1 MLKVPIFHTKYELN
15 LAYVE
20 SSIISYQV
28 RAQTRICWKFQY
40 FITKYKQNLHIML
53 KVKLQLTNC
62 VNEKT
67 KLYTHVIMK
76 AMNSVKYFI
85 V

>member
-1 MLKVPIFHTKYELN
+1 
-15 LAYVE
+15 
-20 SSIISYQV
+20 
-28 RAQTRICWKFQY
+28 
-40 FITKYKQNLHIML
+40 ML